1 MKYKVTASYVVY
13 CHATIDAKDK
23 DEARAIAERMDGGDF
38 DIDNGDPCS
47 DWQIVSIT
55 TTKETS

>member
-23 DEARAIAERMDGGDF
+23 DEARAIAERMDG
-38 DIDNGDPCS
+38 
-47 DWQIVSIT
+47 V
-55 TTKETS
+55 TSTLTMATPAQTGRSFL